1 MSEQVLAAASIE
13 VGQHPEWHVLGLT
26 LNADTIISTLIV
38 SAIVLGLGFF
48 VRVKV
53 TSGVPNSVQLFF
65 ETVAKF
71 ARDQVESTIGVRVAP
86 YLIPISLALFVF
98 ILTSN
103 WLGILP
109 IEHTLGLGPPTADVN
124 LVYALMVVVFV
135 GWHVDG
141 IRRYNPAKHLVNI
154 TKGHWA
160 PFAPLWLLEQFFVY
174 PVSLSLRL
182 FGNIFAG
189 GIMISLFTLLPPTV
203 SWLPN
208 AGWKLFDMFIG
219 LIQAIIFVLLTIVYF
234 SETIGSESEEAH

>member
-1 MSEQVLAAASIE
+1 MSEQLLADTNIE
-13 VGQHPEWHVLGLT
+13 VGDHPEWHLFGLT
-26 LNADTIISTLIV
+26 LNADTIIGTLIV
-38 SAIVLGLGFF
+38 SAVVLGLGFF
-48 VRVKV
+48 ARAKL

-65 ETVAKF
+65 ETITRF

-86 YLIPISLALFVF
+86 YLVPISLSLFVF
-98 ILTSN
+98 ILASN
-103 WLGILP
+103 WLGVLP
-109 IEHTLGLGPPTADVN
+109 IHHWIGPPTADVN
-124 LVYALMVVVFV
+124 LVYALLVVVFI

-141 IRRYNPAKHLVNI
+141 IRRYNPGKHLVNI

-189 GIMISLFTLLPPTV
+189 GILLTLFTLLPSYI

-234 SETIGSESEEAH
+234 SETIGEGEEEH